1 MEYGDCFALLGISG
15 AGKTTTFKCL
25 TGEEYPDT
33 GVLNINGYNVL
44 NPSEYAQARRYIGY
58 CPQFDA
64 IFTGLTVKEHIDIYA
79 RLKGIDDDIRDEMV
93 MHSIKEMD
101 LINYTN
107 IRAN

>member
-44 NPSEYAQARRYIGY
+44 NPSEYA
-58 CPQFDA
+58 
-64 IFTGLTVKEHIDIYA
+64 
-79 RLKGIDDDIRDEMV
+79 
-93 MHSIKEMD
+93 
-101 LINYTN
+101 
-107 IRAN
+107 